1 MLDRTGMRLFFGTIP
16 YNLINHNKSV
26 ILRFKRVGSSHG
38 RIDPHNPNKFA
49 GASTF
54 SADFTQ
60 HGYSRQNQIRPVE
73 NNIEFGKDG
82 GEHNTTHREFN
93 MLFDIEV
100 RV

>member
-1 MLDRTGMRLFFGTIP
+1 MHVRFNRGMCLFLTRIP
-16 YNLINHNKSV
+16 SANLINQQIPGPKF
-26 ILRFKRVGSSHG
+26 RFKRVGSSHG

-60 HGYSRQNQIRPVE
+60 HGYSRPSQIRPVE

-93 MLFDIEV
+93 AKQ
-100 RV
+100 